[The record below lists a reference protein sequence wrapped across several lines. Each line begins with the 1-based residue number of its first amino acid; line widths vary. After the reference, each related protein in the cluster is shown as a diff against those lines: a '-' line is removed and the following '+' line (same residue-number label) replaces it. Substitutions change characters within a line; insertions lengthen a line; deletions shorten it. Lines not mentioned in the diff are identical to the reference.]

1 MTVLVKA
8 LRVDCGIS
16 GVVFSKLFVLIV
28 PTRTRYSTRYKYQLE
43 YTPILSTVYRIS
55 YMYVRCKYSVIVL
68 GWPVQVRRSTQCT
81 VKLSCVALECTR
93 AHDIERVTPSP
104 RGYCTG

>member
-28 PTRTRYSTRYKYQLE
+28 PTRTRYKVQVPIGVHSYTE
-43 YTPILSTVYRIS
+43 YCIS
-55 YMYVRCKYSVIVL
+55 YIVHVC
-68 GWPVQVRRSTQCT
+68 PMQVQCDCSWLAGTST
-81 VKLSCVALECTR
+81 A
-93 AHDIERVTPSP
+93 
-104 RGYCTG
+104 